1 MSQKPVTME
10 QLKQIL
16 QLKNDG
22 VAIREIARRT
32 GISRNAIK
40 RYLLRLN
47 VYSGDGNPTIPK
59 HGNPSFRG
67 MVTPPLAGGFLLGLS
82 F

>member
-22 VAIREIARRT
+22 IPIREIARRT

-40 RYLLRLN
+40 KYLGRLEA
-47 VYSGDGNPTIPK
+47 
-59 HGNPSFRG
+59 
-67 MVTPPLAGGFLLGLS
+67 PLGEACEVLS
-82 F
+82 NKQLADKA